1 MLNCSMRKNKA
12 DSEAQICILYNAIL
26 TRYNSKLSKNERNV
40 LLANVILRI
49 CHFATESR
57 DDALKAIAFCT
68 ALSRTEIV
76 EAISTLENE
85 YAVLEYDARAN
96 CFDFIADAVGA
107 NEFRRFVQQKIREI
121 PFSPAILERNEAV
134 RSFAKIDEPFVTPFG
149 EMHGIQ
155 TSEWAFQ
162 QQLLSAEQLNST
174 AFELYVDRWRKSTAP
189 RATQRSTSMGVFQQR
204 Y

>member
-1 MLNCSMRKNKA
+1 M
-12 DSEAQICILYNAIL
+12 I
-26 TRYNSKLSKNERNV
+26 

-49 CHFATESR
+49 CHFATESC

-107 NEFRRFVQQKIREI
+107 NEFRRFVQQKIRKI

-134 RSFAKIDEPFVTPFG
+134 RRL
-149 EMHGIQ
+149 Q
-155 TSEWAFQ
+155 
-162 QQLLSAEQLNST
+162 
-174 AFELYVDRWRKSTAP
+174 DR
-189 RATQRSTSMGVFQQR
+189 
-204 Y
+204 

>member
-1 MLNCSMRKNKA
+1 MENNSLDSSNRSYLWKLFVELLNAEEQGRQRS
-12 DSEAQICILYNAIL
+12 QICILYNAIL

-49 CHFATESR
+49 CHFATESC

-107 NEFRRFVQQKIREI
+107 NEFRRFVQQK
-121 PFSPAILERNEAV
+121 
-134 RSFAKIDEPFVTPFG
+134 
-149 EMHGIQ
+149 
-155 TSEWAFQ
+155 
-162 QQLLSAEQLNST
+162 
-174 AFELYVDRWRKSTAP
+174 
-189 RATQRSTSMGVFQQR
+189 
-204 Y
+204 